1 MKWTLVDEFFPIFNS
16 PYDAFTFSSNFFI
29 YWPWI
34 RCWYCEGVWQKKIFN
49 SYALVMASTIVTTIC
64 KQLWKKGGNDE
75 YWKFGY
81 FQDDYK
87 HKLN

>member
-1 MKWTLVDEFFPIFNS
+1 MKE
-16 PYDAFTFSSNFFI
+16 YDK
-29 YWPWI
+29 
-34 RCWYCEGVWQKKIFN
+34 KKIFN